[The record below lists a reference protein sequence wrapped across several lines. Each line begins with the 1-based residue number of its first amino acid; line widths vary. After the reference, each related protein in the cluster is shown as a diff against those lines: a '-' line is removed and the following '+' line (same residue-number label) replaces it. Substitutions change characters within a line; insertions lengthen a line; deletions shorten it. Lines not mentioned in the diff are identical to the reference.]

1 MITVQRF
8 RSAESGCV
16 SGHPSTNTVG
26 FGSILPTG
34 TLMQAHDMPFTK
46 LINVDQGAR
55 EHFHVPKYQRE
66 YSWRK
71 WQWEQIL
78 ADIEDNDPGYFMG
91 SIICVNEAQSVSLGD
106 ELIYEV
112 VDGQQRLTTL
122 SLLLAVIYA
131 KLDAAAPLYAP
142 DDPEEKAELQSTLT
156 NIRAK
161 VVKRKRDPR
170 PGESGS
176 FKIGNHIYFLRVQPS
191 AQNKN
196 LEDYLFLL
204 SDAGL
209 IEKQP
214 KPAYCGN
221 RLLARAYAYFFE
233 FTPADVPSLLKLI
246 AKINQLV
253 FVQITVGSQSDAF
266 TLFESLNNRG
276 VPLSAMD
283 IIKNKML
290 AEMERQHKVDID
302 ESFARWQSIIEALPD
317 ANDQERF
324 LRQFYNTFKH
334 RTEIKVEKVP
344 RATRS
349 QIIRIY
355 ETLIKRNAE
364 VLFDQLTVQA
374 DIYGKLQ
381 RAEIGTRNIADRLI
395 ELERIGS
402 APGYQVLLYLYS
414 IKPPQQGDGDFF
426 FKAVD
431 LMTRYFIRRNVTDT
445 PPTRQMDQDL
455 ISLIEACAQRVDL
468 GNALTFEWFVA
479 QLVHY
484 APPAS
489 LDTFKAALSG
499 PIYDNNI
506 AMARYVLIQ
515 IDQLHHSRE
524 YKPDF
529 WARDEKGRFVWTV
542 EHVLPQADRL
552 PEHWVK
558 MIGNGD
564 RKRASELQE
573 AYVHRLGNL
582 TLSGYNSDLA
592 TAPFEK
598 KQKLAKDR
606 SFLGHK
612 INIGYQNGLFLNA
625 QTFPVGGSSVS
636 LAAAPTWN
644 VEMIEARTTCL
655 VDIIVRANLLPG
667 EKVD

>member
-1 MITVQRF
+1 
-8 RSAESGCV
+8 
-16 SGHPSTNTVG
+16 
-26 FGSILPTG
+26 
-34 TLMQAHDMPFTK
+34 MQAHDMPFTK

-78 ADIEDNDPGYFMG
+78 SDIEDNDPGYFMG
-91 SIICVNEAQSVSLGD
+91 SIICVNEAQSVSPGD
-106 ELIYEV
+106 ELIFEV

-122 SLLLAVIYA
+122 SLLLAVVHS
-131 KLDAAAPLYAP
+131 KLASAASQHAP
-142 DDPEEKAELQSTLT
+142 DDPEERAELQSTLT

-161 VVKRKRDPR
+161 LIKRKRDPKL
-170 PGESGS
+170 GESGS
-176 FKIGNHIYFLRVQPS
+176 FKVGNNVYFLRVQPS

-196 LEDYLFLL
+196 LEDYRYIL

-221 RLLARAYAYFFE
+221 RLLGRAYAYFFE
-233 FTPADVPSLLKLI
+233 QTASDIPSLLKLI
-246 AKINQLV
+246 EKINQLV

-276 VPLSAMD
+276 LPLSAMD

-290 AEMERQHKVDID
+290 AEMDRQHKVDVD
-302 ESFARWQSIIEALPD
+302 ESFGRWQSIIEALPD

-324 LRQFYNTFKH
+324 LRHFYNTFKH
-334 RTEIKVEKVP
+334 QTAIKVDKIP

-355 ETLIKRNAE
+355 ETLIKRDASI
-364 VLFDQLTVQA
+364 LFDSMTTQA
-374 DIYGKLQ
+374 AIYGKLQ
-381 RAEIGTRNIADRLI
+381 RAEVEPRAIGERLI

-414 IKPPQQGDGDFF
+414 IKSPQAGDDDFF

-431 LMTRYFIRRNVTDT
+431 LLTRYFIRRNVTDT
-445 PPTRQMDQDL
+445 PPTRQMDQAL
-455 ISLIEACAQRVDL
+455 ITLVEACAAHIAAGED
-468 GNALTFEWFVA
+468 LTFEWFVA
-479 QLVHY
+479 QLLHH

-489 LDTFKAALSG
+489 LEQFKSALNG
-499 PIYDNNI
+499 QIYDSNI

-515 IDQLHHSRE
+515 VDQLHHSRE

-529 WARDEKGRFVWTV
+529 WARDDKGRFVWTV

-552 PEHWVK
+552 PDHWVQ
-558 MIGNGD
+558 MIASGD
-564 RKRASELQE
+564 KSRARDIQDGF
-573 AYVHRLGNL
+573 VHKLGNL

-612 INIGYQNGLFLNA
+612 INIGYQNGLFLNSLMFNA
-625 QTFPVGGSSVS
+625 GATSLS
-636 LAAAPTWN
+636 LATAATWN
-644 VEMIEARTTCL
+644 ADLIEARTACL
-655 VDIIVRANLLPG
+655 VKMIVEANLLPG
-667 EKVD
+667 EKVT